1 MGIQKIIQR
10 FIFVDES
17 MYQLISDDLSLH
29 SGKIVLNENPLIIDC
44 GWLCADATGYM
55 MCDIKMKL
63 VIIEKEE
70 EL

>member
-1 MGIQKIIQR
+1 
-10 FIFVDES
+10 

-55 MCDIKMKL
+55 MCDVKMKL